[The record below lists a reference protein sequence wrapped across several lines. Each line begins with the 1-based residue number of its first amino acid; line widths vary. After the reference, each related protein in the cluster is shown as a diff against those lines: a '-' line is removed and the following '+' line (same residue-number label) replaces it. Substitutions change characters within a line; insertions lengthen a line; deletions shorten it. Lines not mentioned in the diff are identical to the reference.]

1 MTLGKFQLLLVL
13 LLSGFG
19 ISFSQVNQYKILSL
33 EQGISNINALS
44 IVEDDQGFIWV
55 ATELGLN
62 RFSGNSF
69 THYYKSEQ
77 LDGSAVNSNEI
88 NKLLYDDGFIYIGT
102 RANGLNIFDTK
113 RQTFSYFTHDP
124 RDPTSIATNDITDMI
139 KGSDGHIWL
148 STYHRGIQRFDIS
161 TQTFT
166 HFGTETVPDL
176 PSNSIWSVAQDH
188 QGKLYSGHVNHGV
201 SILDPKTGKLER
213 LHTQNTAGALPH
225 NEVKIL
231 FCDSK
236 NNIWIGT
243 KKGLAVYTPHNKKI
257 RHIPLHSAAGSA
269 NEPFVHTIRE
279 IGEDIW
285 VGTEPSRVYV
295 LTPRYNSDQEFL
307 NVDNVRSVD
316 ISNSIS
322 VQDMIPD
329 KFGNVWLAL
338 YGSGLGFASHFTPF
352 FQTLPDVKT
361 VVSGI
366 VIDRQNTGWLITDG
380 SGLLRWTPDKNLVE
394 KVKAPDN
401 IRDQTFLTAYQD
413 RQDNIWLGLADKGV
427 ARFHTST
434 MQWHK
439 IELDGELNEVRT
451 ILEDQ
456 KGKIWLGTK
465 NGLVIYDPPAQT
477 FEKLQIN
484 IPSLGDYAPRSLVE
498 DRSGNIWVGT
508 YGQGVYVFST
518 ENRTLIAHFD
528 TQSGLRSNS
537 INHLFRDSENN
548 IWMATNEGMAVQ
560 YAKQALGTLKNIIP
574 PKPNAWLVI
583 QAIAEDRN
591 GNIWCSTKAGL
602 LRYMPKDDR
611 FYSYDQDFGIPL
623 GGFKNSSVAANKQ
636 HNLFFGMQN
645 GICFFDPKEIPIQLP
660 ISPVHIRKFTTFR
673 SGESPLQE
681 EKQTY
686 GIQQLELSYQENSFS
701 IEFSAA
707 DYALHGLMEYS
718 YQLQGFDSDWTNIG
732 GEQVLNF
739 RNIPYG
745 NYDLLIRARLKNE
758 NWSGDVTRLSIN
770 IKPPYYLSPYAKV
783 LYILLVSGIAF
794 AIFFFYHRKIKAEGE
809 LRLKKL
815 EHQQQQ
821 QLATERLHFF
831 TNITHEL
838 RTPLTLILGP
848 LDDLL
853 RENNLST
860 KQKKLVQVVQKS
872 SNRLFSLVNQL
883 LEFRKVESRHKPLV
897 LGEGYLG
904 DVVQDLVHKYRE
916 LNVKDGLQIRCQL
929 PSPDLRTTFD
939 AEIIHIILDNLL
951 SNAYKY
957 TNTGAI
963 DVQLT
968 YEQDQLNTWSVLRVK
983 DTGCGIP
990 DKYLERIYDR
1000 FFQIDHQAQPGTGIG
1015 LAMVKEL
1022 VAVHYGKIDI
1032 KSKVGDGTEFCVRLL
1047 TNHIAITPQQEE
1059 IADDAIHL
1067 ENEDSQPVILVVE
1080 DDVDL
1085 RNYIVASLET
1095 HYTILLADNG
1105 IQGLD
1110 AATKHIPDLIISDV
1124 MMAGLDGFEMVGK
1137 LKENRSTSHI
1147 PIILFTAKDQEI
1159 DRQRGYELGVD
1170 SYLIKPV
1177 HPALLHKR
1185 IENILSNR
1193 KNVHNYVLQKLPS
1206 QTEKPT
1212 NELDTDLW
1220 KENTFVQEFV
1230 EIVERYMQDDVLDA
1244 AKLAEKMN
1252 MSQSTLY
1259 RKLKALT
1266 GKNINQL
1273 VRKIRIQKA
1282 ATLLQSG
1289 RYNIT
1294 EASFMVG
1301 IHSTIYFRQCFKEE
1315 FGLLPSEYLKN
1326 ASESK

>member
-1 MTLGKFQLLLVL
+1 MILGKFQLLLVL
-13 LLSGFG
+13 FLLGWS
-19 ISFSQVNQYKILSL
+19 ISFSQPNQYKKLSL

-44 IVEDDQGFIWV
+44 VVQDDQGFIWV

-69 THYYKSEQ
+69 KHYYKSEHV
-77 LDGSAVNSNEI
+77 DGTSVNSNEI
-88 NKLLYDDGFIYIGT
+88 NKLLYDDGHIYIGT
-102 RANGLNIFDTK
+102 RANGLNIFDIQK
-113 RQTFSYFTHDP
+113 GVFSYFTHDP
-124 RDPTSIATNDITDMI
+124 DDKNSIATNDITDMI
-139 KGSDGHIWL
+139 KGIDGHIWL
-148 STYHRGIQRFDIS
+148 STYHRGIQRFDTA

-166 HFGTETVPDL
+166 HFGTETIPDL
-176 PSNSIWSVAQDH
+176 PSNSIWSVAQDQ

-201 SILDPKTGKLER
+201 SIFDAKTGNLEN

-231 FCDSK
+231 FCDSR

-257 RHIPLHSAAGSA
+257 RHVPLHSTTGSA

-279 IGEDIW
+279 IGEGIW

-322 VQDMIPD
+322 VQDMIAD
-329 KFGNVWLAL
+329 EFGNVWLAL

-352 FQTLPDVKT
+352 FQTLPDVKA
-361 VVSGI
+361 VISGI
-366 VIDRQNTGWLITDG
+366 VIDRQNTGWLITEG
-380 SGLLRWTPDKNLVE
+380 SGLLRWTPDKNHVE
-394 KVKAPDN
+394 KVKAPSN
-401 IRDQTFLTAYQD
+401 IRDKTFLTAYQD
-413 RQDNIWLGLADKGV
+413 RQDNIWLGLVDKGV
-427 ARFHTST
+427 AQFHTST
-434 MQWHK
+434 KQWHK
-439 IELDGELNEVRT
+439 IELDGELNEVRA

-456 KGKIWLGTK
+456 KGKIWLGTI
-465 NGLVIYDPPAQT
+465 NGLVIYDPLSQT
-477 FEKLQIN
+477 FEKLRIN
-484 IPSLGDYAPRSLVE
+484 MPSLGDYAPRSLVE
-498 DRSGNIWVGT
+498 DGSGNIWVGT

-528 TQSGLRSNS
+528 THGGLRSNS
-537 INHLFRDSENN
+537 INHLFRDNENN
-548 IWMATNEGMAVQ
+548 IWIATNEGMAVQ
-560 YAKQALGTLKNIIP
+560 YAKQELGTLKNIVP
-574 PKPNAWLVI
+574 PKPNAWLFI

-602 LRYMPKDDR
+602 LRYVPKDDR
-611 FYSYDQDFGIPL
+611 FFSYDQDFGIPL
-623 GGFKNSSVAANKQ
+623 GGFKNSSVATNKQ
-636 HNLFFGMQN
+636 HYLFFGMQN
-645 GICFFDPKEIPIQLP
+645 GICFFDPKDIPIRLP
-660 ISPVHIRKFTTFR
+660 ISSVHIRKFTTFR

-686 GIQQLELSYQENSFS
+686 GIEQLRLSYQENSFS

-707 DYALHGLMEYS
+707 DYALHGLMEFS

-904 DVVQDLVHKYRE
+904 EVVQDIVNKYRE
-916 LNVKDGLQIRCQL
+916 LNVKDTLQIRCQL
-929 PSPDLRTTFD
+929 PSTDLRTTFD

-968 YEQDQLNTWSVLRVK
+968 YEQDQLNTWSVLRIK

-990 DKYLERIYDR
+990 EEYLERIYDR

-1047 TNHIAITPQQEE
+1047 TNHIAITPQQEKM
-1059 IADDAIHL
+1059 ADDAIHL
-1067 ENEDSQPVILVVE
+1067 ENEDSQPVILIVE

-1095 HYTILLADNG
+1095 HYTILLANNG

-1124 MMAGLDGFEMVGK
+1124 MMTGLDGFEMVGK

-1206 QTEKPT
+1206 KTEKPT

-1230 EIVERYMQDDVLDA
+1230 EIVEHYMQDDVLDA

-1282 ATLLQSG
+1282 AILLQSG
-1289 RYNIT
+1289 QYNIT

>member
-1 MTLGKFQLLLVL
+1 MLLGKFQLLLVL
-13 LLSGFG
+13 FLLGWG
-19 ISFSQVNQYKILSL
+19 ISFSQPKQYKILSL

-44 IVEDDQGFIWV
+44 VVQDDQGFIWV

-69 THYYKSEQ
+69 KHYYKSEQ
-77 LDGSAVNSNEI
+77 LDGSSVNSNEI
-88 NKLLYDDGFIYIGT
+88 NKLLYDDGHIYIGT
-102 RANGLNIFDTK
+102 RANGLNIFDIQK
-113 RQTFSYFTHDP
+113 GVFSYFTHDP
-124 RDPTSIATNDITDMI
+124 DDQNAIATNDITDMI
-139 KGSDGHIWL
+139 KGIDGHIWL
-148 STYHRGIQRFDIS
+148 STYHRGIQRFDIA

-166 HFGTETVPDL
+166 HFGTETIPDL
-176 PSNSIWSVAQDH
+176 PSNSIWSVAQDQ

-201 SILDPKTGKLER
+201 SIFDAKTGKLEN

-231 FCDSK
+231 FCDSR

-257 RHIPLHSAAGSA
+257 RHVPLHSTIGSA

-295 LTPRYNSDQEFL
+295 LTPHYNRDQEFL
-307 NVDNVRSVD
+307 YVDNVRSVD

-322 VQDMIPD
+322 VQDMIVD
-329 KFGNVWLAL
+329 EFGNVWLAL

-352 FQTLPDVKT
+352 FQTLPDLKA

-366 VIDRQNTGWLITDG
+366 VIDRQNTGWFITEG
-380 SGLLRWTPDKNLVE
+380 SGLLRWVADKNLVE
-394 KVKAPDN
+394 EVKAPDN
-401 IRDQTFLTAYQD
+401 IRDHTFLTAYQD
-413 RQDNIWLGLADKGV
+413 RQDNIWLGLVDKGV
-427 ARFHTST
+427 TRFHTPT
-434 MQWHK
+434 KQWYK
-439 IELDGELNEVRT
+439 IELDGELNEVRA

-456 KGKIWLGTK
+456 NGKIWLGTI
-465 NGLVIYDPPAQT
+465 NGLVIYDPLSQT
-477 FEKLQIN
+477 FEKLRIN

-498 DRSGNIWVGT
+498 DSSGNIWVGT
-508 YGQGVYVFST
+508 YGQGVYVFSA

-528 TQSGLRSNS
+528 THSGLRSNS

-548 IWMATNEGMAVQ
+548 IWIATNEGMAVQ
-560 YAKQALGTLKNIIP
+560 YAKQELGTLNNIIP
-574 PKPNAWLVI
+574 PKPNAWLFI

-602 LRYMPKDDR
+602 LRYVPKDNR
-611 FYSYDQDFGIPL
+611 FFSYDQDFGIPL
-623 GGFKNSSVAANKQ
+623 GGFKNSSVATNKQ
-636 HNLFFGMQN
+636 HYLFFGMQN

-660 ISPVHIRKFTTFR
+660 ISPLHIRKFTTFR
-673 SGESPLQE
+673 SGDSPLQE

-686 GIQQLELSYQENSFS
+686 GIQQLRLSYQENSFS

-707 DYALHGLMEYS
+707 DYALHGLMEFS

-770 IKPPYYLSPYAKV
+770 ITPPYYLSLYAKA
-783 LYILLVSGIAF
+783 LYILMASGIAF
-794 AIFFFYHRKIKAEGE
+794 AIIFFYHRKIKAEGE
-809 LRLKKL
+809 LRLKKR

-872 SNRLFSLVNQL
+872 SNRLFNLVNQL

-904 DVVQDLVHKYRE
+904 EVVQDLVHKYME
-916 LNVKDGLQIRCQL
+916 LNVKDTLQIRCKL

-990 DKYLERIYDR
+990 EEYLERIYDR

-1032 KSKVGDGTEFCVRLL
+1032 KSKVGEGTEFCVRLL
-1047 TNHIAITPQQEE
+1047 TNHIEITPQHEKM
-1059 IADDAIHL
+1059 ADDTIHL
-1067 ENEDSQPVILVVE
+1067 ENEDSQPVILIVE

-1095 HYTILLADNG
+1095 HYTVLLANNG

-1124 MMAGLDGFEMVGK
+1124 MMTGLDGFEMVGK

-1177 HPALLHKR
+1177 HAALLHKR

-1193 KNVHNYVLQKLPS
+1193 KNIHNYVLQKLPS
-1206 QTEKPT
+1206 KTAKPT

>member
-1 MTLGKFQLLLVL
+1 M
-13 LLSGFG
+13 
-19 ISFSQVNQYKILSL
+19 
-33 EQGISNINALS
+33 
-44 IVEDDQGFIWV
+44 
-55 ATELGLN
+55 
-62 RFSGNSF
+62 
-69 THYYKSEQ
+69 
-77 LDGSAVNSNEI
+77 
-88 NKLLYDDGFIYIGT
+88 
-102 RANGLNIFDTK
+102 
-113 RQTFSYFTHDP
+113 
-124 RDPTSIATNDITDMI
+124 
-139 KGSDGHIWL
+139 
-148 STYHRGIQRFDIS
+148 
-161 TQTFT
+161 
-166 HFGTETVPDL
+166 
-176 PSNSIWSVAQDH
+176 
-188 QGKLYSGHVNHGV
+188 
-201 SILDPKTGKLER
+201 
-213 LHTQNTAGALPH
+213 
-225 NEVKIL
+225 
-231 FCDSK
+231 
-236 NNIWIGT
+236 
-243 KKGLAVYTPHNKKI
+243 
-257 RHIPLHSAAGSA
+257 
-269 NEPFVHTIRE
+269 
-279 IGEDIW
+279 
-285 VGTEPSRVYV
+285 
-295 LTPRYNSDQEFL
+295 
-307 NVDNVRSVD
+307 NV
-316 ISNSIS
+316 
-322 VQDMIPD
+322 
-329 KFGNVWLAL
+329 
-338 YGSGLGFASHFTPF
+338 
-352 FQTLPDVKT
+352 
-361 VVSGI
+361 
-366 VIDRQNTGWLITDG
+366 
-380 SGLLRWTPDKNLVE
+380 
-394 KVKAPDN
+394 
-401 IRDQTFLTAYQD
+401 
-413 RQDNIWLGLADKGV
+413 
-427 ARFHTST
+427 
-434 MQWHK
+434 
-439 IELDGELNEVRT
+439 
-451 ILEDQ
+451 
-456 KGKIWLGTK
+456 
-465 NGLVIYDPPAQT
+465 
-477 FEKLQIN
+477 
-484 IPSLGDYAPRSLVE
+484 
-498 DRSGNIWVGT
+498 
-508 YGQGVYVFST
+508 
-518 ENRTLIAHFD
+518 
-528 TQSGLRSNS
+528 
-537 INHLFRDSENN
+537 
-548 IWMATNEGMAVQ
+548 
-560 YAKQALGTLKNIIP
+560 
-574 PKPNAWLVI
+574 
-583 QAIAEDRN
+583 
-591 GNIWCSTKAGL
+591 
-602 LRYMPKDDR
+602 
-611 FYSYDQDFGIPL
+611 
-623 GGFKNSSVAANKQ
+623 
-636 HNLFFGMQN
+636 
-645 GICFFDPKEIPIQLP
+645 
-660 ISPVHIRKFTTFR
+660 
-673 SGESPLQE
+673 
-681 EKQTY
+681 
-686 GIQQLELSYQENSFS
+686 
-701 IEFSAA
+701 
-707 DYALHGLMEYS
+707 
-718 YQLQGFDSDWTNIG
+718 G

-860 KQKKLVQVVQKS
+860 KQKKLVQAVQKS

-990 DKYLERIYDR
+990 DEYLERIYDR

-1059 IADDAIHL
+1059 IVDDAIHL

-1282 ATLLQSG
+1282 AILLQSG
-1289 RYNIT
+1289 QYNIT